1 MCYGHGGSAG
11 GHRRASLQARH
22 VPNGEPTL
30 VSIPVNA
37 VGSTAIFVGV
47 IPMVMNDDQ
56 LEVILGIKAKIARF
70 HPKAKKGVHAKIQI
84 PNGDVDRVLE
94 LDLSVSGH
102 KLRVA
107 KWWSFKAPSPAS
119 AYATNRWKSEV
130 AMKEQARH
138 HVKSEVAMKEQARFV
153 AEFLHAQAGPNVRRL
168 YSQVASNT
176 AEARMKFME
185 TAMYDMRQMLK
196 RLMKPCQ

>member
-1 MCYGHGGSAG
+1 MAVLTEQ
-11 GHRRASLQARH
+11 LQ
-22 VPNGEPTL
+22 
-30 VSIPVNA
+30 
-37 VGSTAIFVGV
+37 
-47 IPMVMNDDQ
+47 VMF
-56 LEVILGIKAKIARF
+56 GPKAKIKRY
-70 HPKAKKGVHAKIQI
+70 HAKSKVGHAQVQI

-107 KWWSFKAPSPAS
+107 KWQSFKAPAPAP
-119 AYATNRWKSEV
+119 APAQPANATNRWSRQAAKSEGV
-130 AMKEQARH
+130 AMKER
-138 HVKSEVAMKEQARFV
+138 ARFV
-153 AEFLHAQAGPNVRRL
+153 SEFLDAQAGPSGRRS

-176 AEARMKFME
+176 AEARMKSME

>member
-1 MCYGHGGSAG
+1 M
-11 GHRRASLQARH
+11 
-22 VPNGEPTL
+22 T
-30 VSIPVNA
+30 
-37 VGSTAIFVGV
+37 
-47 IPMVMNDDQ
+47 DDQ
-56 LEVILGIKAKIARF
+56 VGETFGIKASEIVRF
-70 HPKAKKGVHAKIQI
+70 HPKAERGGHAKIQI

-107 KWWSFKAPSPAS
+107 KWRSSKVPSPAP

-130 AMKEQARH
+130 AAKQARH
-138 HVKSEVAMKEQARFV
+138 HVKSKVAMKEQAMFV
-153 AEFLHAQAGPNVRRL
+153 AEFLHAQAVPNARRL

-185 TAMYDMRQMLK
+185 TAMHDMKQMLK
-196 RLMKPCQ
+196 RLMKQDGV

>member
-1 MCYGHGGSAG
+1 M
-11 GHRRASLQARH
+11 
-22 VPNGEPTL
+22 
-30 VSIPVNA
+30 A
-37 VGSTAIFVGV
+37 VT
-47 IPMVMNDDQ
+47 DDQ
-56 LEVILGIKAKIARF
+56 LEVMLGIKAKIARF
-70 HPKAKKGVHAKIQI
+70 HPKAKVGYAKVQI

-107 KWWSFKAPSPAS
+107 KWQKAPAPAP
-119 AYATNRWKSEV
+119 APAQLANATNRWSRQAAKSEGV
-130 AMKEQARH
+130 AMKER
-138 HVKSEVAMKEQARFV
+138 ARFV
-153 AEFLHAQAGPNVRRL
+153 SEFLDAQAGPSGRGS

-176 AEARMKFME
+176 AEARMKSME